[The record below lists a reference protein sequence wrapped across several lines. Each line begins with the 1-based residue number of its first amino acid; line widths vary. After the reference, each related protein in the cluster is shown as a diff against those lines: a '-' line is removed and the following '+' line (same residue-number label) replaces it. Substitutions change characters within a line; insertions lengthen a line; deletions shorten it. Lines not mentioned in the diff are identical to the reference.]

1 MFEIKSKTIELNN
14 FFTLLKNKKI
24 VKNFQFYIQS
34 QDAKIKSVWAPILTP
49 LLGKDKLS
57 EFCQNFNKES
67 GLYYND
73 DVFIPVFFIIHPQK
87 NYHFIL
93 RTPTLFFILKYL
105 FDCDKVFRDPCS
117 RRVFYYVTVE
127 EIYFI
132 LLIKYSSFYSCTSKS
147 YLINMINILKKFYI
161 KIIL

>member
-1 MFEIKSKTIELNN
+1 MSIISKTIEINTFLNIV
-14 FFTLLKNKKI
+14 KNKKI
-24 VKNFQFYIQS
+24 IKNFQFYIQS

-87 NYHFIL
+87 QYHFIL

-105 FDCDKVFRDPCS
+105 FDCDKMYRDPNS
-117 RRVFYYVTVE
+117 KRVFYYLTLE
-127 EIYFI
+127 EIYLI
-132 LLIKYSSFYSCTSKS
+132 LFIKYSGFFLCNSKS
-147 YLINMINILKKFYI
+147 YLLNILNIFNKFFI
-161 KIIL
+161 KIII

>member
-1 MFEIKSKTIELNN
+1 MSDISSKTLELNN
-14 FFTLLKNKKI
+14 FLNLLKNKKI
-24 VKNFQFYIQS
+24 VKNFQFYIQA

-67 GLYYND
+67 SLYYHE

-87 NYHFIL
+87 QYHFIL

-117 RRVFYYVTVE
+117 KRVFYYVTLE
-127 EIYFI
+127 ELYFI
-132 LLIKYSSFYSCTSKS
+132 LIIKYSSFYSCNAKS
-147 YLINMINILKKFYI
+147 YLVNIINTLTRFSI
-161 KIIL
+161 KIVL